1 MGMSEIRNDLH
12 SAGQNVT
19 TAREALAKGTVFD
32 TCRALSA
39 MRWAV
44 VDLEQAMDETVT
56 QARNDGATWQ
66 DIADRLGITR
76 QGAQQRYGNVA

>member
-19 TAREALAKGTVFD
+19 SARQWTTNPAEPVRALAN
-32 TCRALSA
+32 

-44 VDLEQAMDETVT
+44 NDLESAIAGTV
-56 QARNDGATWQ
+56 ALLRADGVSWQ
-66 DIADRLGITR
+66 VIADQLGITR
-76 QGAQQRYGNVA
+76 QGAQQRFGNVA